1 MAEKFLPLKYNFLIK
16 DQTKIMTKLEFMQD
30 LSQGL
35 TQIRYRMPWTEF
47 EKRQIDSGE
56 RSIKLSKGHLLFPYL
71 SSDAVKS
78 NASTTYADRM
88 KHKSYTYPRKW
99 KFFQMQ
105 LCLLVI
111 INKNPYGNNL
121 SDKDLLKGC
130 VQFFIMNYVGNY
142 DYLMDDFKVVSIE
155 LRKDLNLLKE
165 YGYYSYIHR
174 VRMAYPSC
182 FVGKEAVFKCVEQ
195 IPEQNKTEKDQ
206 PDQNPTERKCDISR
220 KARTR
225 KRVEIIAR
233 SIFDIDTPTFDT
245 YVTSQGYFTKQ
256 FMDDTNAKMVKYGF
270 KPLKEAGF
278 RALIEESLSVLG
290 ITREDLVF
298 NECGF
303 YTNKSS
309 DPVMLFRL
317 FPDNKCA

>member
-1 MAEKFLPLKYNFLIK
+1 
-16 DQTKIMTKLEFMQD
+16 MTKLEFIQD

-35 TQIRYRMPWTEF
+35 TQIRYHMPWTEF
-47 EKRQIDSGE
+47 EKRQINSGE
-56 RSIKLSKGHLLFPYL
+56 RSIKLSKGHLLFPFL
-71 SSDAVKS
+71 NSDAVKR
-78 NASTTYADRM
+78 NTTTTIADRI
-88 KHKSYTYPRKW
+88 KYKSYSYPRKW

-105 LCLLVI
+105 LCMLVI

-130 VQFFIMNYVGNY
+130 VQFFILNYVGNY
-142 DYLMDDFKVVSIE
+142 DYLMDDFKAVSIE

-174 VRMAYPSC
+174 VRMSYPSC
-182 FVGKEAVFKCVEQ
+182 FVGKDAVFKCVEQ
-195 IPEQNKTEKDQ
+195 IPEQKKEEKDQ
-206 PDQNPTERKCDISR
+206 VDSTPAERKCDISR

-233 SIFDIDTPTFDT
+233 SIFDINSLTFDK
-245 YVTSQGYFTKQ
+245 YVTQQGYFTKQ

-270 KPLKEAGF
+270 KPLKETVF
-278 RALIEESLSVLG
+278 RKLTEESLSILG
-290 ITREDLVF
+290 ITREELVF

-309 DPVMLFRL
+309 DPVMIFRF
-317 FPDNKCA
+317 FPDTDYAS

>member
-1 MAEKFLPLKYNFLIK
+1 
-16 DQTKIMTKLEFMQD
+16 MTKFEFIQD
-30 LSQGL
+30 ISQGL
-35 TQIRYRMPWTEF
+35 TNIQYHLPWTEF
-47 EKRQIDSGE
+47 EKKQINAGE
-56 RSIKLSKGHLLFPYL
+56 KSIRLSKGHLLFPFL
-71 SSDAVKS
+71 SKRNIKNNIDTTQLDRSKAKS
-78 NASTTYADRM
+78 
-88 KHKSYTYPRKW
+88 HTYPRRW

-105 LCLLVI
+105 LKMLVI
-111 INKNPYGNNL
+111 INRNPNGNFLTDKN
-121 SDKDLLKGC
+121 LLKGC

-142 DYLMDDFKVVSIE
+142 DYIMEDFKIVSIE
-155 LRKDLNLLKE
+155 LREILKIIDKSQY
-165 YGYYSYIHR
+165 YGLVYLAR
-174 VRMAYPSC
+174 KVYPSC
-182 FVGKEAVFKCVEQ
+182 FVGKEPRFTCVEYFMNRGK
-195 IPEQNKTEKDQ
+195 EADNKTEKDH